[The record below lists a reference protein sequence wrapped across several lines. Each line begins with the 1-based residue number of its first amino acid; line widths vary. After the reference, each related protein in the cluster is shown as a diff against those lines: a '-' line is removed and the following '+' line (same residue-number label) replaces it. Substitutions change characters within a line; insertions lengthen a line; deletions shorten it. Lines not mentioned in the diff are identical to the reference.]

1 MLQRPLTHI
10 TLATGGTATWI
21 ADLVL
26 HLQSWIGL
34 LGAIIAVISGCMAIA
49 ILWDKFIECRIAR
62 AVRSLFKRRE

>member
-10 TLATGGTATWI
+10 TLATGGTATWL

-34 LGAIIAVISGCMAIA
+34 MGAIIAVISGCMAIA
-49 ILWDKFIECRIAR
+49 IQWDKFIECRICKALRSWWKR
-62 AVRSLFKRRE
+62 A